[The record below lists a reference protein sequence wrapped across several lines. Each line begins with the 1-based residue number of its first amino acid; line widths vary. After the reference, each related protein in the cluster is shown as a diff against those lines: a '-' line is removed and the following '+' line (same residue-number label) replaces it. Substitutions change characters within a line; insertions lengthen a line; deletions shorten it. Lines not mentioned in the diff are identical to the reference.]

1 MQYLLRFFCG
11 QRIQVLEILEGYVEK
26 TNIQVG
32 TPQQFVRAV
41 PYFINS
47 SSDGSEHVGI
57 QPADVTKLK
66 RVSGTLEDKT

>member
-11 QRIQVLEILEGYVEK
+11 QRIQVLEILEK

-57 QPADVTKLK
+57 QPANVTKLK